1 MIQYRK
7 IWQSTAR
14 SDRATGI
21 AAICRTFMRSVLT
34 VILSRVGG
42 TIARISQI
50 ATAGPMSEIGGFA
63 GLCPASNSCG
73 RCGRYS
79 DQLY

>member
-7 IWQSTAR
+7 TWQSTAR

-34 VILSRVGG
+34 IIITCADSF
-42 TIARISQI
+42 IARDPQV
-50 ATAGPMSEIGGFA
+50 ATAGRMGGSACFA
-63 GLCPASNSCG
+63 GLF
-73 RCGRYS
+73 
-79 DQLY
+79 